1 MVLLVLQLAQVA
13 LMLILLPTHV
23 QVAIAAVLIAA
34 VLALMHA
41 LRVVAAA
48 I

>member
-1 MVLLVLQLAQVA
+1 MLQLAQAA
-13 LMLILLPTHV
+13 LMLILPPIHV

-34 VLALMHA
+34 VQALALA
-41 LRVVAAA
+41 LLAEAAA